1 MFMDDWKKL
10 AEQMV
15 DVQIIGRDVKDEAV
29 LSAMCRVPRHLFVP
43 EVCASDAY
51 IDRPLPLGEF
61 QTISQPF
68 IVARMTELLNVKSG
82 MKVLEIGTGSGYQ
95 AAILS
100 YLGAVVWSLERVEN
114 LVISAKQNLAAANLK
129 ANIILKDGI
138 DGYPE
143 EAPYDRMIITAAVE
157 DIEQAWMD
165 QLAEDGL
172 LVAPV
177 KASKHMQRLLLR
189 KKNGEDKWF
198 EYCRFVPMMH
208 GIE

>member
-1 MFMDDWKKL
+1 MKDWEKI

-15 DVQIIGRDVKDEAV
+15 EVQIKARDVKDEAV
-29 LSAMCRVPRHLFVP
+29 LSAMREVPRHVFVP
-43 EVCASDAY
+43 EYCVSDAY

-68 IVARMTELLNVKSG
+68 MVARMTELLNVESG
-82 MKVLEIGTGSGYQ
+82 MKVLEIGAGSGYQ

-100 YLGAVVWSLERVEN
+100 YLGAVVWSVERVKELAVRAEN
-114 LVISAKQNLAAANLK
+114 NLAAAGLK
-129 ANIILKDGI
+129 AHIIWKDGI

-143 EAPYDRMIITAAVE
+143 AAPYDRIIITAAVDE
-157 DIEQAWMD
+157 IAQAWLD
-165 QLAEDGL
+165 QLADDGS

-177 KASKHMQRLLLR
+177 KVSELMQRLLVL

-198 EYCRFVPMMH
+198 EYCRFVPLMPD
-208 GIE
+208 IE